1 MKSMVY
7 CGGYERIY
15 WSGQHM
21 EVKER
26 RKPLETSVRSKEMD
40 MLNGGLAGKLIL
52 FSIPLAF
59 SSILQQL
66 FNSADVAVVGRFAG
80 EQALAAVG
88 SCVALVGIFVNLIV
102 GLSVGPNA
110 ALANLIGQNNR
121 GKINSMV
128 HTILTFG
135 AVLGIALL
143 VIGMLVARR
152 ILVASGTPETVLDQA
167 LLYIRIYFV
176 GIPFMVAYNFGAAI
190 VRSYGD
196 TRRPMYY
203 LIVSGVLN
211 VILNLLLVIGFH
223 LGVAGVAIATVIS
236 NVVSTFLIISHL
248 YQRNDEF
255 SFRFDRMRIDINELK
270 KVLAIGIPAGIQGAI
285 FSVSNVF
292 IQSGINMFGESAI
305 AGSSLAL
312 NFEYFT
318 YDIAGAFAQAAVTF
332 TSQNFGAGNMKRCKK
347 IFWLCLLFGF
357 GFTEILS
364 VIFIVWED
372 FFVSIYT
379 TSAAVAAYGIIRM
392 DRVCALEGLTAT
404 YEVASSCLRG
414 TGKSLEPS
422 IITIL
427 GTVVFRLIW
436 LTTIFRMFTTY
447 DMLMNV
453 YVASWLFTGCS
464 MFVVYFFHMRKMD
477 KLFAAR

>member
-1 MKSMVY
+1 
-7 CGGYERIY
+7 
-15 WSGQHM
+15 
-21 EVKER
+21 
-26 RKPLETSVRSKEMD
+26 MD

-80 EQALAAVG
+80 DQALAAVG

-102 GLSVGPNA
+102 GLAVGPNA
-110 ALANLIGQNNR
+110 ALANLIGQKNR

-143 VIGMLVARR
+143 VIGMMVARR

-211 VILNLLLVIGFH
+211 VIFGFH

>member
-1 MKSMVY
+1 
-7 CGGYERIY
+7 
-15 WSGQHM
+15 
-21 EVKER
+21 
-26 RKPLETSVRSKEMD
+26 MD

-80 EQALAAVG
+80 DQALAAVG

-110 ALANLIGQNNR
+110 ALANLIGQKNR

-128 HTILTFG
+128 HTIQTFG

-211 VILNLLLVIGFH
+211 VILNLMLVIGFH
-223 LGVAGVAIATVIS
+223 MGVEGVAIATLIS
-236 NVVSTFLIISHL
+236 NMVSAFLILSHL
-248 YQRNDEF
+248 YNRDDEF
-255 SFRFDRMRIDINELK
+255 CFRPHRIR
-270 KVLAIGIPAGIQGAI
+270 IGIPAGIQGAI

-292 IQSGINMFGESAI
+292 IQSGINMFGEAAI

-318 YDIAGAFAQAAVTF
+318 YDIANAFAQAAVTF
-332 TSQNFGAGNMKRCKK
+332 TSQNFGAGNMKRCRK

-364 VIFIVWED
+364 VIFIVGKD

-392 DRVCALEGLTAT
+392 DRVCSLEGLTAT
-404 YEVASSCLRG
+404 YEVTSSCLRG

-422 IITIL
+422 VITIL

-436 LTTIFRMFTTY
+436 LTTIFRMVTTF

-453 YVASWLFTGCS
+453 YVASWLFTGGL
-464 MFVVYFFHMRKMD
+464 MFVVYFFHMRKLD
-477 KLFAAR
+477 KRFATR